1 MNGIFAFLASATY
14 FYPIYW
20 LSMLVV
26 RAGPVFLHVAFLKHR
41 LLSFEF
47 GLLWIEAA
55 CCPPG
60 AFLVHEGFR
69 RASLLEYLVVF
80 TSSAVAFF
88 ALRRHGVLGGLL
100 LAALGQIALLGPLLE
115 LSFTHRHS
123 AGIVIAACLYAALAL
138 AGLARLS
145 QSVNGGYWKRFAA
158 PALTFCLPL
167 AILSSFYVGL
177 GGDWQ
182 IVPIFTAPAL
192 LLSALAALW
201 NRPPACP
208 AELARTI
215 TLRRLAS
222 GLALTLVF
230 IGVIHA
236 AQITREHS
244 QQAARRAVL
253 VGVPDAPSN
262 TAYPKIFFQRGVNLT
277 AEGPVG
283 YNPSSIAPLLDQLK
297 SYGVDSIAL
306 VPYGFGESKEPI
318 VRFPGGMERTEDIAV
333 LAALAHQR
341 GMKVLLKPQL
351 WTRGGFPGNLDF
363 PDPRRRARW
372 FVEYRKFVE
381 YYASAAARMH
391 ADLFSVGVELAK
403 MTPYEAEWRSL
414 IARSRELYSGP
425 LVYSATQGP
434 EFETIRFWDALDYIG
449 LNEYYPLPDN
459 LSTADLVRTVETIQ
473 KKFARPVIFTE
484 AGFCSYSQPHRAP
497 WDETP
502 RALAPADQA
511 RCYDAVFKAFYAKPW
526 FQGVYWWKV
535 GTDGFGG
542 PEDGSH
548 TPWGKTAMDV
558 VKHWYREGG
567 R

>member
-1 MNGIFAFLASATY
+1 MNGIFALLGSASF

-20 LSMLVV
+20 LSMFLV
-26 RAGPVFLHVAFLKHR
+26 RAGPVLLHVAFLRHR
-41 LLSFEF
+41 LLAFEF
-47 GLLWIEAA
+47 GPLWVQAA

-60 AFLVHEGFR
+60 AFVVHEGSP
-69 RASLLEYLVVF
+69 AATPLESLVVF
-80 TSSAVAFF
+80 AAAAVAFV
-88 ALRRHGVLGGLL
+88 ALRRHRLIAGGFI
-100 LAALGQIALLGPLLE
+100 AALGQIALVGLV
-115 LSFTHRHS
+115 FAHRNG
-123 AGIVIAACLYAALAL
+123 AGIVLAACLYAALAL
-138 AGLARLS
+138 GGLMLLCS
-145 QSVNGGYWKRFAA
+145 SVNGGYWRRFAT
-158 PALTFCLPL
+158 PAFTFCLPL
-167 AILSSFYVGL
+167 AILSSFFLRVGA
-177 GGDWQ
+177 DWQ
-182 IVPIFTAPAL
+182 VIPIFTAPPI
-192 LLSALAALW
+192 LLSAFAALW

-208 AELARTI
+208 PESTRTI
-215 TLRRLAS
+215 PLHRLIT
-222 GLALTLVF
+222 GLAATFLFAAT
-230 IGVIHA
+230 IHA
-236 AQITREHS
+236 AQITRDHS
-244 QQAARRAVL
+244 QQAAKQAFLSR
-253 VGVPDAPSN
+253 VPKLPSN
-262 TAYPKIFFQRGVNLT
+262 AAYPRIFFQRGVNLT

-306 VPYGFGESKEPI
+306 VPYGFAESKEPI
-318 VRFPGGMERTEDIAV
+318 VRFPGGMERTEDIEV
-333 LAALAHQR
+333 LTALAHQR

-363 PDPRRRARW
+363 PDAGRRTRW
-372 FVEYRKFVE
+372 FAEYRKFVE

-414 IARSRELYSGP
+414 IARARELYSGP

-449 LNEYYPLPDN
+449 LDEYYPLPDT

-473 KKFARPVIFTE
+473 KKFTRPVIFTE

-526 FQGVYWWKV
+526 FQGMYWWKV

-548 TPWGKTAMDV
+548 TPWRKTAMDV
-558 VKHWYREGG
+558 VRKWYQSGTR
-567 R
+567 